1 MGRNTTAKAR
11 WREGR
16 REGVSQEFL
25 RVLPSRVC
33 AFAVVFLLGCVPKGG
48 AERPH
53 IKYTGPTLTLEELVR
68 QINAQ
73 NGRIKTLWASGEFD
87 CTVLDEK
94 KNEQRIDG
102 DNLLINYRKPGEL
115 RLVGQKM
122 SVRLFDVGCN
132 REQFWLFIP
141 YEKID
146 TMWWGEMR
154 NADRVDPNAMPIRP
168 DLLVEVLGVNALE
181 PELLK
186 SPIPAMRFTSCEAN
200 RGESIKT
207 FPLSERLIK

>member
-1 MGRNTTAKAR
+1 VGRNTTAKAR

-115 RLVGQKM
+115 RRTQCLARCKLRLATGLGELVPWTHRKT
-122 SVRLFDVGCN
+122 V
-132 REQFWLFIP
+132 I
-141 YEKID
+141 
-146 TMWWGEMR
+146 
-154 NADRVDPNAMPIRP
+154 AAVDA
-168 DLLVEVLGVNALE
+168 VAHG
-181 PELLK
+181 
-186 SPIPAMRFTSCEAN
+186 
-200 RGESIKT
+200 
-207 FPLSERLIK
+207 